1 MGLQRFKVDVASTV
15 VNQQNAGLG
24 TMGTGEILD
33 LFTLDDGD
41 SGVVGEVEVEAA
53 KAGTEGDMID
63 EATGQLKKKGEK
75 GWLDDV
81 PELWDEKQYEE
92 SFNLDGFLQSMQK

>member
-41 SGVVGEVEVEAA
+41 SGVVGEVEAEAA

-81 PELWDEKQYEE
+81 PELWDEKQYEDE
-92 SFNLDGFLQSMQK
+92 FNLDGFLQTMQK